1 MLCPER
7 SESFNAASPAGTA
20 EKKLPGLSVAVAASA
35 IALLLAAALF
45 ALPGCATTNPDT
57 DPVNKAQVGDVVQFG
72 DYQWRVLAKE
82 GGKALLITEDA
93 IGTRAYNKECVDVA
107 WENCTLRSY
116 LNGEFYNGFDD
127 NQKRAIAE
135 TKNSISDNPEHGTP
149 GGGETT
155 DKVFCLSIERKP
167 TSTSP
172 PTRTALPGA
181 TATPAPGGSVRLAA
195 ARNTRLTSTMTG
207 TWIRTASTSTTP
219 TAAFVLSCGLICNP
233 AFLILPILE
242 NVNRQAIFCGIF
254 QPGFGPNPSLWL
266 SA

>member
-20 EKKLPGLSVAVAASA
+20 EKKLLGLSAAVAASA
-35 IALLLAAALF
+35 IVPLLAAALF

-72 DYQWRVLAKE
+72 DDQWRVLAKE

-93 IGTRAYNKECVDVA
+93 IGTRAYNKECADVT

-116 LNGEFYNGFDD
+116 LNDEFYNGFDD

-135 TKNSISDNPEHGTP
+135 TKNSISDNPEYGTP

-155 DKVFCLSIERKP
+155 DKVFCLSIEEADEYFSSDDDRVARCNGDACP
-167 TSTSP
+167 WWLRSP
-172 PTRTALPGA
+172 GSGA
-181 TATPAPGGSVRLAA
+181 EYVAYVYDGGHVDTYGFYVDNAYRGVRPAVWVDL
-195 ARNTRLTSTMTG
+195 
-207 TWIRTASTSTTP
+207 
-219 TAAFVLSCGLICNP
+219 
-233 AFLILPILE
+233 
-242 NVNRQAIFCGIF
+242 
-254 QPGFGPNPSLWL
+254 
-266 SA
+266 